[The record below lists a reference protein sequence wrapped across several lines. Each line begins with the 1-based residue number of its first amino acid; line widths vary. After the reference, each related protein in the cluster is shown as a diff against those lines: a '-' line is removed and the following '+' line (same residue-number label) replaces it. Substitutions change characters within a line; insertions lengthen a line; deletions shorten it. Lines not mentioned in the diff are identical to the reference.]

1 MCCGCFERLPAPVYE
16 RLLQDYTQRKPPAS
30 HPEHCFFSADPAAFS
45 DRYEQNGNVYLCLWI
60 YCKKNP
66 YQYLYDM
73 AVSGVF
79 HGHCAAEKGYSR
91 CQMGSVFRGGTVC
104 CSVCIAVKP
113 AIVKDFLEKIKKRI
127 P

>member
-1 MCCGCFERLPAPVYE
+1 MLLALFCG
-16 RLLQDYTQRKPPAS
+16 
-30 HPEHCFFSADPAAFS
+30 FFVNLIKKS
-45 DRYEQNGNVYLCLWI
+45 LTICLWI

-73 AVSGVF
+73 AFPGVF